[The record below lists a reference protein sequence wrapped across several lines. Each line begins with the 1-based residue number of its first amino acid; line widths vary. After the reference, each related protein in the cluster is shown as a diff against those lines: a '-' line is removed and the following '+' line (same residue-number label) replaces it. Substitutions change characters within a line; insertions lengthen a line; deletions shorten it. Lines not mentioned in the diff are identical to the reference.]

1 MWLRDALPHQIKG
14 SRVFIY
20 GYDTKL
26 VKSSSFQ
33 SLRNLGQV
41 LYLTIR
47 NMREAESVS
56 FRSVSA

>member
-1 MWLRDALPHQIKG
+1 MWLRDALPHQIKDA
-14 SRVFIY
+14 RVFVY

-26 VKSSSFQ
+26 IESSSFQ

-47 NMREAESVS
+47 NMCETEFVS
-56 FRSVSA
+56 